1 MGIHDDPEE
10 ILASPD
16 HPRHAAGRR
25 VAGICPGLRVSA
37 IHLHDLLVA
46 LSPRSCELPCGVA
59 RGRDVGT
66 FRAYDR

>member
-25 VAGICPGLRVSA
+25 VAGICPGLRVRA

-46 LSPRSCELPCGVA
+46 LSPAIV
-59 RGRDVGT
+59 
-66 FRAYDR
+66 